1 MPRHYISFAMQ
12 DPRVLGMAGWSG
24 SGKTTLLTRLIPL
37 LTARGLRVATLKHAH
52 HEFDVD
58 TPGKDSWKHREAGA
72 SEVIVCSARRWVQM
86 HELGDEP
93 EPTLAALL
101 QKVSRCDLV
110 LIEGFKREHHP
121 KLEVFRAVVGK
132 PLLYP
137 DDPQVVAIATDALL
151 QGTHPPR
158 VDLNDTAAV
167 AECVLAS
174 AVPLR
179 QVLAALNAANPAG

>member
-1 MPRHYISFAMQ
+1 MQ
-12 DPRVLGMAGWSG
+12 DPRVLGLAGWSG

-72 SEVIVCSARRWVQM
+72 SEVIVSSARRWVQM
-86 HELGDEP
+86 HELGDTT
-93 EPTLAALL
+93 EPTLGALL
-101 QKVSRCDLV
+101 QKLSPCDLV
-110 LIEGFKREHHP
+110 LIEGFKRECHP
-121 KLEVFRAVVGK
+121 KLEVFRAAVGK

-151 QGTHPPR
+151 QGAHPPR

-167 AECVLAS
+167 VECVLVS

-179 QVLAALNAANPAG
+179 QILSALTHIPAKSR